1 MINFNTEY
9 YSNNYYFF
17 LKERAD
23 KISLYYSIADTLTES
38 RKNDERIDFDKK
50 DSKKVKNIVG
60 NVLKSKTKVSKDALT
75 KKLKSIKPKKE
86 IDELVD
92 SDGTMLSSKMPF
104 LNQTLTPH
112 KTTDQTVAMS
122 RVTNDPV
129 TRGYRVYWGESE
141 DEQDNVVSE
150 VDYSDAFGY
159 EETENMDFKN
169 TVKTLKDMG
178 VDNPKHRAKEFGKLP
193 KAKRKGGKLKQRL
206 SEKTIEE
213 QQKDMMSSLL
223 EKIVSENS
231 NIDEEQKRAMEKMVE
246 DILSKRDRNDSD
258 VVSKN
263 SGLNKILL
271 KNIKSIKKLA
281 EKECISINQLI
292 KALKTNE

>member
-17 LKERAD
+17 LKERVD

-92 SDGTMLSSKMPF
+92 SDGTMLSSKIPF

-112 KTTDQTVAMS
+112 KTTDQTVAMA
-122 RVTNDPV
+122 RITNDPV
-129 TRGYRVYWGESE
+129 TRGYRVYYGEGEEGS
-141 DEQDNVVSE
+141 DEVINE
-150 VDYSDAFGY
+150 VDYSEAFGY
-159 EETENMDFKN
+159 EETKDMDFKD
-169 TVKTLKDMG
+169 TVKTLKEMG
-178 VDNPKHRAKEFGKLP
+178 VENAIERAKQFGKLP
-193 KAKRKGGKLKQRL
+193 KQKREDGELKQRL
-206 SEKTIEE
+206 SEKDSIEE
-213 QQKDMMSSLL
+213 QQRKKM
-223 EKIVSENS
+223 I
-231 NIDEEQKRAMEKMVE
+231 KMVE
-246 DILSKRDRNDSD
+246 DMLTKKSSNNSD
-258 VVSKN
+258 VVKDKGIS
-263 SGLNKILL
+263 KILL
-271 KNIKSIKKLA
+271 KNIQSIKKIA
-281 EKECISINQLI
+281 DKEGISINMLI
-292 KALKTNE
+292 KALKSNE

>member
-38 RKNDERIDFDKK
+38 RKNDERIYFDKK

-92 SDGTMLSSKMPF
+92 SDGTMLSSKIPF

-112 KTTDQTVAMS
+112 KTTDQTVAMA
-122 RVTNDPV
+122 RITNDPL
-129 TRGYRVYWGESE
+129 TRGYRVYYGEGEEGS
-141 DEQDNVVSE
+141 DEVINE
-150 VDYSDAFGY
+150 VDYSEAFGY
-159 EETENMDFKN
+159 EETKDMDFNN
-169 TVKTLKDMG
+169 TVKTLKKMG
-178 VDNPKHRAKEFGKLP
+178 VENAIERAKQFGKLP
-193 KAKRKGGKLKQRL
+193 KQKREDGELKQRL
-206 SEKTIEE
+206 SEKDNIEE
-213 QQKDMMSSLL
+213 QQK
-223 EKIVSENS
+223 
-231 NIDEEQKRAMEKMVE
+231 QKMIKMVE
-246 DILSKRDRNDSD
+246 DMLTKKSSNNSD
-258 VVSKN
+258 VVKDKGIS
-263 SGLNKILL
+263 KILL
-271 KNIKSIKKLA
+271 KNIQSIKKIA
-281 EKECISINQLI
+281 DKEGISLNMLI
-292 KALKTNE
+292 KALKSNE

>member
-92 SDGTMLSSKMPF
+92 SDGTMLSSKIPF

-112 KTTDQTVAMS
+112 KTTDQTVAMA
-122 RVTNDPV
+122 RITNDPV
-129 TRGYRVYWGESE
+129 TRGYRVYYGESE
-141 DEQDNVVSE
+141 EGSDDVINE
-150 VDYSDAFGY
+150 VDYSEAFGY
-159 EETENMDFKN
+159 EETKDMDFED
-169 TVKTLKDMG
+169 TVNTLKEMG
-178 VDNPKHRAKEFGKLP
+178 VENAVERAKQFGKLP
-193 KAKRKGGKLKQRL
+193 KEEVEDGELRQRL
-206 SEKTIEE
+206 SEKDSIEE
-213 QQKDMMSSLL
+213 QQRKKM
-223 EKIVSENS
+223 I
-231 NIDEEQKRAMEKMVE
+231 KMVE
-246 DILSKRDRNDSD
+246 DMLTKKSKSSD
-258 VVSKN
+258 VVKKSSSN
-263 SGLNKILL
+263 SDVVKDKGISKILL
-271 KNIKSIKKLA
+271 KNIQSIKKIA
-281 EKECISINQLI
+281 DKEGISINMLI
-292 KALKTNE
+292 KALKSNE

>member
-92 SDGTMLSSKMPF
+92 SDGTMLSSKIPF

-122 RVTNDPV
+122 RITNDPV
-129 TRGYRVYWGESE
+129 TRGYRVYYGEGEEGS
-141 DEQDNVVSE
+141 DEVINE
-150 VDYSDAFGY
+150 VDYSEAFGY
-159 EETENMDFKN
+159 EETKDMDFNN
-169 TVKTLKDMG
+169 TVKTLKKMG
-178 VDNPKHRAKEFGKLP
+178 VENAIERAKQFGKLP
-193 KAKRKGGKLKQRL
+193 KQKREDGELKQRL
-206 SEKTIEE
+206 SEKDSIEE
-213 QQKDMMSSLL
+213 QQRKKM
-223 EKIVSENS
+223 I
-231 NIDEEQKRAMEKMVE
+231 KMVE
-246 DILSKRDRNDSD
+246 DMLTKKSSNNSD
-258 VVSKN
+258 VVKDKGIS
-263 SGLNKILL
+263 KILL
-271 KNIKSIKKLA
+271 KNIQSIKKIA
-281 EKECISINQLI
+281 DKEGISINMLI
-292 KALKTNE
+292 KALKSNE

>member
-17 LKERAD
+17 LKERTD

-92 SDGTMLSSKMPF
+92 SDGTMLSSKIPF

-122 RVTNDPV
+122 RITNDPL
-129 TRGYRVYWGESE
+129 TRGYRVYYGEGEEGS
-141 DEQDNVVSE
+141 DEVINE
-150 VDYSDAFGY
+150 VDYSEAFGY
-159 EETENMDFKN
+159 EETKDMDFKD
-169 TVKTLKDMG
+169 TVKTLKEMG
-178 VDNPKHRAKEFGKLP
+178 VENAIERAKQFGKLP
-193 KAKRKGGKLKQRL
+193 KQKREDGELKQRL
-206 SEKTIEE
+206 SEKDSIEE
-213 QQKDMMSSLL
+213 QQRKKM
-223 EKIVSENS
+223 I
-231 NIDEEQKRAMEKMVE
+231 KMVE
-246 DILSKRDRNDSD
+246 DMLTKKSSNNSD
-258 VVSKN
+258 VVKDKGIS
-263 SGLNKILL
+263 KILL
-271 KNIKSIKKLA
+271 KNIQSIKKIA
-281 EKECISINQLI
+281 DKEGISINMLI
-292 KALKTNE
+292 KALKSNE